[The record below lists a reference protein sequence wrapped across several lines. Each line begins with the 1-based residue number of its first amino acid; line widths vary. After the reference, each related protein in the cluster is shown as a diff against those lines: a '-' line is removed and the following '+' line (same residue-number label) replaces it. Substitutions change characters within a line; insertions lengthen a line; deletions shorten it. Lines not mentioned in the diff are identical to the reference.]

1 MDQLNILGFVVLILF
16 YGSYLCKQVLLKR
29 KGINTNRLGRGNKPA
44 RTFKIETAL
53 KLATFS
59 MAAVQILSLFVI
71 KNGDS
76 LLTQPAIRF
85 TGISIAFLGTG
96 VFITAM
102 AYMKSSWR
110 AGVDTTQNTVLIKS
124 GIYRI
129 SRNPAF
135 LGFDLFYIGFV
146 LAFSNP
152 LQIVFTLLC
161 VVILH
166 LQILEEERFLP
177 AVFGKAYEE
186 YKQVTPRYLLF
197 F

>member
-1 MDQLNILGFVVLILF
+1 MDQFNMPGFVVLVLF
-16 YGSYLCKQVLLKR
+16 YGSYLCKQLLLKR
-29 KGINTNRLGRGNKPA
+29 RGIYTNRLGRGNKPA

-59 MAAVQILSLFVI
+59 MAAVQILSLSVI
-71 KNGDS
+71 KEGS
-76 LLTQPAIRF
+76 LILSQPAIRF
-85 TGISIAFLGTG
+85 AGIIIAYLGAG

-102 AYMKSSWR
+102 AYMKTSWR
-110 AGVDTTQNTVLIKS
+110 AGVDTTQKTILIKN

-135 LGFDLFYIGFV
+135 LGFDLFYIGFA

-152 LQIVFTLLC
+152 LQIIFTLLC

-177 AVFGKAYEE
+177 AVFGLAYEE
-186 YKQVTPRYLLF
+186 YKKATPRYFLF
-197 F
+197 L

>member
-1 MDQLNILGFVVLILF
+1 MDQLFLLGFIIMVLF
-16 YGSYLCKQVLLKR
+16 YGSYLFKQLLLKR
-29 KGINTNRLGRGNKPA
+29 KGIFTNRLGRGNKPA

-59 MAAVQILSLFVI
+59 MAAVQLISLFVI
-71 KNGDS
+71 KKTYL
-76 LLTQPAIRF
+76 LLTQPVIRF
-85 TGISIAFLGTG
+85 TGISIAFLGTV

-102 AYMKSSWR
+102 ACMKTSWR
-110 AGVDTTQNTVLIKS
+110 AGVDTTQNTALIKS

-135 LGFDLFYIGFV
+135 LGFDLFYIGYC

-152 LQIVFTLLC
+152 LQIMFTLLC
-161 VVILH
+161 VVFLH

-177 AVFGKAYEE
+177 TAFGIPYEE
-186 YKQVTPRYLLF
+186 YKQVTARYFLF

>member
-1 MDQLNILGFVVLILF
+1 MDPLNMLGFIVLILF

-29 KGINTNRLGRGNKPA
+29 KGINTNRLGRGNKLA

-59 MAAVQILSLFVI
+59 MAAVQLI
-71 KNGDS
+71 S
-76 LLTQPAIRF
+76 LLVMEKGYLVLTSPIIRF
-85 TGISIAFLGTG
+85 AGISIAFLGTG

-102 AYMKSSWR
+102 VCMKTSWR
-110 AGVDTTQNTVLIKS
+110 AGIDAIQRTSLVKS

-135 LGFDLFYIGFV
+135 LGFDLFYIGFG

-152 LQIVFTLLC
+152 VQLMFILLC
-161 VVILH
+161 VVVLH

-177 AVFGKAYEE
+177 TAFGIAYEE
-186 YKQVTPRYLLF
+186 YKQVTARYFLF

>member
-1 MDQLNILGFVVLILF
+1 MDQLNISGFIVLILF
-16 YGSYLCKQVLLKR
+16 YGSYLCKQGLLKR
-29 KGINTNRLGRGNKPA
+29 KGIYKNCLGRGNKPA
-44 RTFKIETAL
+44 HTFKIETAL

-71 KNGDS
+71 KDGVS
-76 LLTQPAIRF
+76 LLTRPAIGF
-85 TGISIAFLGTG
+85 TGICIAFLGTG

-102 AYMKSSWR
+102 ACMKSSWR

-135 LGFDLFYIGFV
+135 LGFDLFYIGFG

-152 LQIVFTLLC
+152 LQIMFTLLC
-161 VVILH
+161 IVILH

-177 AVFGKAYEE
+177 AVFGVAYED
-186 YKQVTPRYLLF
+186 YKQVTPRYFLF

>member
-1 MDQLNILGFVVLILF
+1 MDQLNILGFIVLILF

-29 KGINTNRLGRGNKPA
+29 KGIDTNRLGRGNKPA
-44 RTFKIETAL
+44 RTFKIEAAL
-53 KLATFS
+53 MLATFS
-59 MAAVQILSLFVI
+59 MATVQILSLFVI

-76 LLTQPAIRF
+76 LLKQPAIRF

-96 VFITAM
+96 VFVTAM

-146 LAFSNP
+146 LAFSNT